1 MRTVVAPT
9 NDATFVAMP
18 FFSRNVRYS
27 PSVVQET
34 SYLMSPWSSVM
45 SFFID
50 GLRGPIE
57 SPSPITSNVTP
68 CRMSLCDRGSCIKDS
83 VPSSTC

>member
-1 MRTVVAPT
+1 
-9 NDATFVAMP
+9 
-18 FFSRNVRYS
+18 
-27 PSVVQET
+27 
-34 SYLMSPWSSVM
+34 M

-50 GLRGPIE
+50 GLKGPIE

-83 VPSSTC
+83 VAQLNMLMKPGATARPLASMSISAVELLRSPMAAI